1 MRIRI
6 LTTGTRW
13 AATYGE
19 PADGGETTVTVPDA
33 AVEPV
38 TFAGVAMLRFDMRQV
53 SPRIPRDW
61 PNPWAMVPAAH
72 AVTD

>member
-6 LTTGTRW
+6 LTSDSRWSAEHGQPTGDG
-13 AATYGE
+13 ATV
-19 PADGGETTVTVPDA
+19 VTVPAD

-38 TFAGVAMLRFDMRQV
+38 TFAGVAMLRFDLRTI
-53 SPRIPRDW
+53 SPRIPADW